1 MGRSVEEQ
9 SIDTASSVVEWHD
22 ATGWDEE
29 ILYWLLAW
37 IEVVES
43 KDSSPSP

>member
-1 MGRSVEEQ
+1 MEELVECLYPETK
-9 SIDTASSVVEWHD
+9 SNVVEWID
-22 ATGWDEE
+22 ATGWSQEM
-29 ILYWLLAW
+29 LFWLLAW